1 MVALDDAGFN
11 QLQISKQLNISY
23 CYVQNAI
30 NKRKRLGAYDD
41 SKRSGRPKTLDTRG
55 FRLLK

>member
-1 MVALDDAGFN
+1 MVALDDAEFD
-11 QLQISKQLNISY
+11 QVQISKQLNISH
-23 CYVQNAI
+23 CCVQNAI

-41 SKRSGRPKTLDTRG
+41 LKRSGRPKTLDTRS